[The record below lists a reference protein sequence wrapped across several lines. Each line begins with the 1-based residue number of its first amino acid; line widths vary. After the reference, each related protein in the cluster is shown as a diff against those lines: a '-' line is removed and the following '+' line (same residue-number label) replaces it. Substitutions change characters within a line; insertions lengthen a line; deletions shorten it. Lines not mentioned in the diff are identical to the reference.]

1 MPTPAAPARIW
12 PALFTVTEP
21 AVPTA
26 RRPPVMVPVLLVTLM
41 LPPVGPK
48 LAMPKLPPEIVP
60 AFATFATVVKSMPID
75 PPEMVPV
82 LLVTLTVE
90 AKYSPAVQI
99 RTRNCARVIHSGDG
113 GGKDANCF
121 ARDGAGAPVDQI
133 DGTVGF
139 DCDAARGRGQN
150 LTSVVDLGAVAAKDA
165 DAARANRSNG
175 APARI
180 GDIGESIPLYANFCR
195 AYEAGVEHVQPSDR
209 DGAAIHAARRNVA

>member
-1 MPTPAAPARIW
+1 MHHQQITPALCTVARAIVAMPLVTPRMAPVALLITSADSRADADAIRTRRRDAAGIVDRREGKNADAELRSRPEMVPETALFTVAVPPSMPTPAAPARIW

-90 AKYSPAVQI
+90 AKISPAVQI
-99 RTRNCARVIHSGDG
+99 
-113 GGKDANCF
+113 
-121 ARDGAGAPVDQI
+121 
-133 DGTVGF
+133 
-139 DCDAARGRGQN
+139 
-150 LTSVVDLGAVAAKDA
+150 
-165 DAARANRSNG
+165 
-175 APARI
+175 
-180 GDIGESIPLYANFCR
+180 
-195 AYEAGVEHVQPSDR
+195 
-209 DGAAIHAARRNVA
+209 